1 MNYAAPELST
11 QPGNFTTAADMWS
24 LGCLV
29 WELFSL
35 GQEPDGTTRK
45 LVDVED
51 GNPLTHAYKVQ
62 NLLPIAM
69 DRIPQLLQPNLS
81 ALLSVN
87 PARRVTAEAMKNCD
101 YFCRGP
107 VQTMRELEGLL
118 QLDEEQ
124 QMGVLKTLLP
134 ALEPFPDYLLTSM
147 VLPKLTELAH
157 ITDFAPYLL
166 PCLLYIGEKV
176 DAAVFNAK
184 LVPAFVPMITL
195 SSPPEL
201 VTTVYALFVGKLPL
215 LLEKGDNAFKSKYL
229 LPALGRCISC
239 GIAQLQAPVL
249 DGMVRVRRWAEA

>member
-147 VLPKLTELAH
+147 VLPKLTGAGAH
-157 ITDFAPYLL
+157 HGLRA
-166 PCLLYIGEKV
+166 
-176 DAAVFNAK
+176 
-184 LVPAFVPMITL
+184 VPAAL
-195 SSPPEL
+195 PPL
-201 VTTVYALFVGKLPL
+201 H
-215 LLEKGDNAFKSKYL
+215 
-229 LPALGRCISC
+229 R
-239 GIAQLQAPVL
+239 
-249 DGMVRVRRWAEA
+249 